1 MSARGRLESMLG
13 DMYSTVSRGGGFCK
27 WLRSC
32 LLRISCVCATVN
44 IAVQPGRRVVLIKAL
59 LHHSSPDKAPVVK
72 ALLVWTS
79 ANSFMYRILA
89 NRVSYPVSASCCIC
103 PLLVPLLFSSHSP
116 LFDLSH
122 LPNQGCIV
130 GIAVLGTALCRGM
143 AGSSCHLVLLQTTRA
158 TDRIKQVHGQ
168 CSLFQIIQ
176 CLQHHLFSCLEF
188 LVVSWGY

>member
-1 MSARGRLESMLG
+1 MAKKLS
-13 DMYSTVSRGGGFCK
+13 
-27 WLRSC
+27 

-44 IAVQPGRRVVLIKAL
+44 IAVQSGRRVVLIKAL

-79 ANSFMYRILA
+79 ANSSMYRILA

-103 PLLVPLLFSSHSP
+103 PPPLLFLFSSFRSLPSP
-116 LFDLSH
+116 QPVLVL
-122 LPNQGCIV
+122 GCIV

-143 AGSSCHLVLLQTTRA
+143 AGSSRHLVLLQTTRA

-176 CLQHHLFSCLEF
+176 CLQQHLFSCLEF